1 MGAIARTISRYSSE
15 NMTDRAAGL
24 TYYSVLSLFP
34 ALLVVVA
41 LFGLLGSHPETTNKM
56 LQIVRQLGPAAAV
69 DTFRGTIT
77 GVVQDKGG
85 AGALL
90 GIGLLGAL
98 WSASG
103 YVAAFMR
110 ASNEVWEV
118 PRERRFFRKLSVRV
132 GLTIVMTLVFAVIAV
147 ALVVTGPLASAVGS
161 VLGLGSAVVTLWSIA
176 KWPVIVL
183 LAALAFALLY
193 FGAPNV
199 RQPHFSALLP
209 GAVLAVIIWIVASIG
224 FAIYLANFGSYNKTY
239 GALGA
244 VIVLLVWVYISNNAI
259 LLGSM
264 LNAERERSRRGRG
277 LDEGLDI
284 DLRDTKGKEVAYG
297 RKERSANSS

>member
-1 MGAIARTISRYSSE
+1 MGAIGRTVSRYTSE

-41 LFGLLGSHPETTNKM
+41 LFGLVGTHPETTDKI

-69 DTFRGTIT
+69 DTFRGTIA
-77 GVVQDKGG
+77 GVIQNKGG

-90 GIGLLGAL
+90 GIGLFGAL

-110 ASNEVWEV
+110 ASNEIYEV
-118 PRERRFFRKLSVRV
+118 PRERRFLRKLSMRI
-132 GLTIVMTLVFAVIAV
+132 GLTVVMTFVFAVISV
-147 ALVVTGPLASAVGS
+147 ALVVTGPLAEAVGN
-161 VLGLGSAVVTLWSIA
+161 VIGLGSIVVTAWSVA
-176 KWPVIVL
+176 KWPAIVIM
-183 LAALAFALLY
+183 AALAFALLY

-209 GAVLAVIIWIVASIG
+209 GALLAVIIWIAASMG
-224 FAIYLANFGSYNKTY
+224 FAIYLASFGSYNKTY

-244 VIVLLVWVYISNNAI
+244 VIVLLLWLYISNNAI
-259 LLGSM
+259 LFGSM
-264 LNAERERSRRGRG
+264 LNAERERSRQGRT
-277 LDEGLDI
+277 LDEGLGI
-284 DLRDTKGKEVAYG
+284 DLRDPKGKDVAYG
-297 RKERSANSS
+297 RKGRSGTS

>member
-1 MGAIARTISRYSSE
+1 MGAIARTIKRFISE

-34 ALLVVVA
+34 AALVAVA
-41 LFGLLGSHPETTNKM
+41 LIALSGNHPETTNTV
-56 LQIVRQLGPAAAV
+56 LDIVAELGPASAV
-69 DTFRGTIT
+69 DTFRAPVE
-77 GVVQDKGG
+77 GVVRNRGG

-90 GIGLLGAL
+90 GLGLLGAL

-110 ASNEVWEV
+110 ASNEIYEV
-118 PRERRFFRKLSVRV
+118 PRERRLLRKISVRL
-132 GLTIVMTLVFAVIAV
+132 GLTVVMTLVFAVIAI
-147 ALVVTGPLASAVGS
+147 ALVVTGPLAEAIGQV
-161 VLGLGSAVVTLWSIA
+161 VGLGGTVVTAWNVA

-193 FGAPNV
+193 YGSPNV
-199 RQPHFSALLP
+199 RLASFSSLLP
-209 GAVLAVIIWIVASIG
+209 GALLAVVVWIVASVG

-239 GALGA
+239 GSLGA
-244 VIVLLVWVYISNNAI
+244 VIVFLLWLYISNNAI

-264 LNAERERSRRGRG
+264 FNAERERSRQGHTLDQG
-277 LDEGLDI
+277 LEV
-284 DLRDTKGKEVAYG
+284 DLRDEKGKDVAYSRRARPG
-297 RKERSANSS
+297 S

>member
-41 LFGLLGSHPETTNKM
+41 LFGVFGHHPQTTNSI
-56 LQIVRQLGPAAAV
+56 LRIVQQLGPAAAV
-69 DTFRGTIT
+69 DTFRGTISS
-77 GVVQDKGG
+77 VIQNKGG

-110 ASNEVWEV
+110 ASNEIYEV
-118 PRERRFFRKLSVRV
+118 PRERRFFRKLSVRI
-132 GLTIVMTLVFAVIAV
+132 GLTIVMTVVLAVVSV
-147 ALVVTGPLASAVGS
+147 ALVVTGPLAEAIGNVI
-161 VLGLGSAVVTLWSIA
+161 GLGSTLVTLWSVA

-183 LAALAFALLY
+183 LAALAF
-193 FGAPNV
+193 
-199 RQPHFSALLP
+199 
-209 GAVLAVIIWIVASIG
+209 
-224 FAIYLANFGSYNKTY
+224 
-239 GALGA
+239 
-244 VIVLLVWVYISNNAI
+244 
-259 LLGSM
+259 
-264 LNAERERSRRGRG
+264 
-277 LDEGLDI
+277 
-284 DLRDTKGKEVAYG
+284 
-297 RKERSANSS
+297 

>member
-24 TYYSVLSLFP
+24 TYYTVLSLFP
-34 ALLVVVA
+34 AMLVVVA
-41 LFGLLGSHPETTNKM
+41 LFGLLGQHPQTTNKI
-56 LQIVRQLGPAAAV
+56 LQIVQQLGPAAAV
-69 DTFRGTIT
+69 DTFRGTIS
-77 GVVQDKGG
+77 GIIQNKGG
-85 AGALL
+85 AGALV
-90 GIGLLGAL
+90 GVGLLGAL

-118 PRERRFFRKLSVRV
+118 PRERRFFRKLSVRI
-132 GLTIVMTLVFAVIAV
+132 GLTVVMTVVFAVIAV
-147 ALVVTGPLASAVGS
+147 ALVVTGPLADTMGS
-161 VLGLGSAVVTLWSIA
+161 VLGLGSTVVTLWSIA

-183 LAALAFALLY
+183 LLALAFALLY

-209 GAVLAVIIWIVASIG
+209 GALLAVIVWIVASIA

-244 VIVLLVWVYISNNAI
+244 VIALLVWLYITNNAI

-264 LNAERERSRRGRG
+264 LNAERERSRQG
-277 LDEGLDI
+277 LGLEEGLEV
-284 DLRDTKGKEVAYG
+284 DLRDRKGKDVAYG
-297 RKERSANSS
+297 RKAR

>member
-1 MGAIARTISRYSSE
+1 MGAIARSISRYSSE

-24 TYYSVLSLFP
+24 TYYTVLSLFP
-34 ALLVVVA
+34 AMLVVVA
-41 LFGLLGSHPETTNKM
+41 LFGLLGQHPQTTNKI
-56 LQIVRQLGPAAAV
+56 LQIVQQLGPAAAV
-69 DTFRGTIT
+69 DTFRGTISS
-77 GVVQDKGG
+77 VIQNKGG

-90 GIGLLGAL
+90 GAGLFGAL

-118 PRERRFFRKLSVRV
+118 PRERRFFRKLSVRI
-132 GLTIVMTLVFAVIAV
+132 GLTIVMTVVFAVIAV
-147 ALVVTGPLASAVGS
+147 ALVVTGPLADAMGS
-161 VLGLGSAVVTLWSIA
+161 VLGLGSTVVTLWSIA

-183 LAALAFALLY
+183 LVALAFALLY

-209 GAVLAVIIWIVASIG
+209 GALLAVIVWIVASVG

-244 VIVLLVWVYISNNAI
+244 VIALLVWLYITNNAI

-264 LNAERERSRRGRG
+264 LNAERERSRQG
-277 LDEGLDI
+277 LSLEEGLDV
-284 DLRDTKGKEVAYG
+284 DLRDRKGKDVAYG
-297 RKERSANSS
+297 RKAR

>member
-1 MGAIARTISRYSSE
+1 MGAIGRTVSRYTSE

-41 LFGLLGSHPETTNKM
+41 LFGLVGTHPETTDKI

-69 DTFRGTIT
+69 DTFRGTIA
-77 GVVQDKGG
+77 GVIQNKGG

-90 GIGLLGAL
+90 GIGLFGAL

-110 ASNEVWEV
+110 TSNEIYEV
-118 PRERRFFRKLSVRV
+118 PRERRFLRKLSMRI
-132 GLTIVMTLVFAVIAV
+132 GLTVVMTFVFAVISV
-147 ALVVTGPLASAVGS
+147 ALVVTGPLAEAVGN
-161 VLGLGSAVVTLWSIA
+161 VIGLGSIVVTAWSVA
-176 KWPVIVL
+176 KWPAIVIM
-183 LAALAFALLY
+183 AALAFALLY

-209 GAVLAVIIWIVASIG
+209 GALLAVIIWIAASMG
-224 FAIYLANFGSYNKTY
+224 FAIYLASFGSYNKTY

-244 VIVLLVWVYISNNAI
+244 VIVLLLWLYISNNAI
-259 LLGSM
+259 LFGSM
-264 LNAERERSRRGRG
+264 LNAERERSRQGRT
-277 LDEGLDI
+277 LDEGLGI
-284 DLRDTKGKEVAYG
+284 DLRDTKGKDVAYG
-297 RKERSANSS
+297 RKSRSGTS

>member
-1 MGAIARTISRYSSE
+1 
-15 NMTDRAAGL
+15 MTDRAAGL
-24 TYYSVLSLFP
+24 TYYTVLSLFP
-34 ALLVVVA
+34 AMLVVVA
-41 LFGLLGSHPETTNKM
+41 LFGLLGQHPQTTNKI
-56 LQIVRQLGPAAAV
+56 LQIVQQLGPAAAV
-69 DTFRGTIT
+69 DTFRGTIS
-77 GVVQDKGG
+77 GIIQNKGG
-85 AGALL
+85 AGALV
-90 GIGLLGAL
+90 GVGLLGAL

-118 PRERRFFRKLSVRV
+118 PRERRFFRKLSVRI
-132 GLTIVMTLVFAVIAV
+132 GLTVVMTLVFTVIAV
-147 ALVVTGPLASAVGS
+147 ALVVTGPLADAMGS
-161 VLGLGSAVVTLWSIA
+161 VLGLGSTVVTLWSIA

-183 LAALAFALLY
+183 LLALAFALLY

-209 GAVLAVIIWIVASIG
+209 GALLAVIVWIVASIA

-244 VIVLLVWVYISNNAI
+244 VIALLVWLYITNNAI

-264 LNAERERSRRGRG
+264 LNAERERSRQG
-277 LDEGLDI
+277 LGLEEGLEV
-284 DLRDTKGKEVAYG
+284 DLRDRKGKDVAYG
-297 RKERSANSS
+297 RKAR

>member
-41 LFGLLGSHPETTNKM
+41 LFGVFGQHPQTTNSI
-56 LQIVRQLGPAAAV
+56 LRIVQQLGPAAAV
-69 DTFRGTIT
+69 DTFRGTISS
-77 GVVQDKGG
+77 VIQNKGG

-90 GIGLLGAL
+90 GIGFLGAL

-110 ASNEVWEV
+110 ASNEIYEV
-118 PRERRFFRKLSVRV
+118 PRERRFFRKLSVRI
-132 GLTIVMTLVFAVIAV
+132 GLTIVMTVVLAVVSV
-147 ALVVTGPLASAVGS
+147 ALVVTGPLAEAIGNVI
-161 VLGLGSAVVTLWSIA
+161 GLGSSLVTLWSVA

-209 GAVLAVIIWIVASIG
+209 GALLAVIVWIMASIG

-239 GALGA
+239 GSLGA
-244 VIVLLVWVYISNNAI
+244 VIVLLLWLYISNNAI

-264 LNAERERSRRGRG
+264 LNAERERSRQGLGLEQG
-277 LDEGLDI
+277 LDL
-284 DLRDTKGKEVAYG
+284 DLRDRKGKEVAYG
-297 RKERSANSS
+297 RKAR

>member
-41 LFGLLGSHPETTNKM
+41 LFGVFGQHPQTTNSI
-56 LQIVRQLGPAAAV
+56 LRIVQQLGPAAAV
-69 DTFRGTIT
+69 DTFRGTISS
-77 GVVQDKGG
+77 VIQNKGG

-110 ASNEVWEV
+110 ASNEIYEV
-118 PRERRFFRKLSVRV
+118 PRERRFFRKLSVRI
-132 GLTIVMTLVFAVIAV
+132 GLTIVMTVVLAVVSV
-147 ALVVTGPLASAVGS
+147 ALVVTGPLAEAIGNVI
-161 VLGLGSAVVTLWSIA
+161 GLGSTLVTLWSVA

-209 GAVLAVIIWIVASIG
+209 GALLAVIVWIMASIG

-239 GALGA
+239 GSLGA
-244 VIVLLVWVYISNNAI
+244 VIVLLLWLYISNNAI

-264 LNAERERSRRGRG
+264 LNAERERSRQG
-277 LDEGLDI
+277 LGLEEGLDL
-284 DLRDTKGKEVAYG
+284 DLRDRKGKEVAYG
-297 RKERSANSS
+297 RKAR